1 MNARLRAMLA
11 RTRNADGGWPYLAG
25 RQSRLEPTCWA
36 MLALARRGG
45 CPHAIVVELDRQG
58 CVKEPMVPSVSHTF
72 NAIAAL
78 ALSSPEI
85 GLTREGTAIA
95 SALLELK
102 GIRMAGSSCDQAGL
116 EPSGLVV
123 EQRLV
128 QLGRANGL
136 VHARGQETLPR
147 PSIRG
152 RSRWTKRSGCLRIVP
167 ARRVVGTTATK
178 KSMGTALL
186 PQVPTTAAGVLA
198 LQDRKTDPLLLRAI
212 DVLRQ
217 QAPREGSASALALS
231 WIALTVVKQPE
242 AARLQEQL
250 SQRVE
255 IAESVGNLAVVA
267 MLLYALERMEQQGQP
282 AAFVVPS

>member
-1 MNARLRAMLA
+1 
-11 RTRNADGGWPYLAG
+11 
-25 RQSRLEPTCWA
+25 
-36 MLALARRGG
+36 MLALGDVAAARTLSSWTGPKG
-45 CPHAIVVELDRQG
+45 L
-58 CVKEPMVPSVSHTF
+58 VKEPMVPTVSHTF

-78 ALSSPEI
+78 ALSSPGI

-95 SALLELK
+95 SALLDLK
-102 GIRMAGSSCDQAGL
+102 GIRMADHPAIKQDSSLQGWSWNNVSFSWV
-116 EPSGLVV
+116 EPTAWCMLAVKKLCADHPSAAARLD
-123 EQRLV
+123 EAQRVLAD
-128 QLGRANGL
+128 RACAEGGWNYGNKQ
-136 VHARGQETLPR
+136 VYGQ
-147 PSIRG
+147 
-152 RSRWTKRSGCLRIVP
+152 
-167 ARRVVGTTATK
+167 
-178 KSMGTALL
+178 ALL

-231 WIALTVVKQPE
+231 WIALTAVKQPD
-242 AARLQEQL
+242 AARLQEPL

-255 IAESVGNLAVVA
+255 VAESVGNLAVVA